1 MRTMTRPVRLRT
13 RTQTS
18 VPMQAFFRLGR
29 TVKLAARPKRY
40 LRRSIPSSNFSYHA
54 PRPQRR
60 EATRRRDRQR
70 RIRHADTQSLME
82 VHGPKVR
89 ARKCDY
95 QHEGYKAAPVI
106 LLAPWQGP
114 VTLSGFTVKDG
125 PSSPTHAT
133 LMGSSST
140 ALPRTILYLYLIH
153 I

>member
-1 MRTMTRPVRLRT
+1 MGTMTRPVRLRT

-40 LRRSIPSSNFSYHA
+40 LRRSIPSSNFSSHA

-70 RIRHADTQSLME
+70 RTRHADTQSLIE

-89 ARKCDY
+89 ARKRDY
-95 QHEGYKAAPVI
+95 QHEEYKAAPVI
-106 LLAPWQGP
+106 LLVDYVHVMSKGQVVYSAKPEE
-114 VTLSGFTVKDG
+114 LR
-125 PSSPTHAT
+125 A
-133 LMGSSST
+133 
-140 ALPRTILYLYLIH
+140 
-153 I
+153 